1 MKKIAIPAAAF
12 AALLAFGL
20 PLQGPDASGPLAAIS
35 ASAAYADR
43 ADRVD
48 DRRDAIR
55 EHRRK
60 EARQDRRQTRR
71 IVRRTMRRIDRND
84 WHVAYLPGACVIE
97 FVSGIDFYRCGG
109 KYYEPVLLDG
119 REVYVIVTP

>member
-1 MKKIAIPAAAF
+1 MKKIALPAAAF
-12 AALLAFGL
+12 AGLLAFGL
-20 PLQGPDASGPLAAIS
+20 PLQTPGTSGLFDVIS
-35 ASAAYADR
+35 ATAAQADR
-43 ADRVD
+43 ADRAE
-48 DRRDAIR
+48 RRDVVR
-55 EHRRK
+55 GYRKK

-84 WHVAYLPGACVIE
+84 WHVAYLPGACIIE
-97 FVSGIDFYRCGG
+97 AVTGIDFYRCGG

>member
-1 MKKIAIPAAAF
+1 MNKIALPAAAF

-20 PLQGPDASGPLAAIS
+20 PLASPNASGLLTAIS
-35 ASAAYADR
+35 APAAQADR
-43 ADRVD
+43 ADRVE
-48 DRRDAIR
+48 RREAIR
-55 EHRRK
+55 DHKKK
-60 EARQDRRQTRR
+60 EARKDRRQTRR

-84 WHVAYLPGACVIE
+84 WHVAYLPGACIIE
-97 FVSGIDFYRCGG
+97 AVSGVDFYLCGG